1 MTMPTFADGKL
12 INAATLNVLPTG
24 LNALSTLMTGAVAP
38 RLYIPTVGASV
49 TTTHAIASAT
59 DTTVRFD
66 TAGINNDT
74 MWVSGTTQLTVHT
87 AGNYIA
93 WAQVTFDANVTGLR
107 ALHILLNGTSV
118 TSNVV
123 AGASD
128 NALTVA
134 GSVSQLMCRTPP
146 MVLAVNATL
155 FLSVFQNSGS
165 SVSVD
170 SIVSGTFLC
179 VTRIG
184 K

>member
-1 MTMPTFADGKL
+1 MTMPTFADGVL
-12 INAATLNVLPTG
+12 VNAAILNVLPVG
-24 LNALSTLMTGAVAP
+24 LNALNTLLTGAVAP
-38 RLYIPTVGASV
+38 RLFVPTVGASV
-49 TTTHAIASAT
+49 TTTHAIANST
-59 DTTVRFD
+59 DTALTFD

-74 MWVSGTTQLTVHT
+74 MRAAGVSALTVHT

-118 TSNVV
+118 STNVV

-146 MVLAVNATL
+146 MVLSVGATL
-155 FLSVFQNSGS
+155 FLSVFQNSGT